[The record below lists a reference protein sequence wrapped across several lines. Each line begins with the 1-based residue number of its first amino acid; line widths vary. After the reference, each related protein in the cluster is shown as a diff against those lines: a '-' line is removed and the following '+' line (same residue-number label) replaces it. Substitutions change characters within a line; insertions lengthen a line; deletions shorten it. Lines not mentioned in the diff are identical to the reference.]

1 MKKKSL
7 IDHYAG
13 EVLTIAKR
21 RSGKFATNDFDR
33 DEIASL
39 VSYQFCRHPERYMER
54 YATPIE
60 FVSAVIGTRFQ
71 DFLRFERQGR
81 RLIDDD
87 VDGRVLEYRHIQ
99 FDHLFWDENFD
110 EAEFGVVID
119 FFLADHIDIEE
130 ALCVLTDDERHAFLG
145 MKELRKTAKELSDE
159 RGVVHTTILH
169 RVKVASRK
177 LKNVLGE
184 NYLTEH

>member
-87 VDGRVLEYRHIQ
+87 IDGRVLEYRHIQ

-110 EAEFGVVID
+110 EAEFGVVVD
-119 FFLADHIDIEE
+119 FFLADRIDIEE

-145 MKELRKTAKELSDE
+145 MKELRKTAKELADE

>member
-87 VDGRVLEYRHIQ
+87 IDGRVLEYRHIQ

-110 EAEFGVVID
+110 EAEFGVVVD
-119 FFLADHIDIEE
+119 FFLADRIDIEE

-145 MKELRKTAKELSDE
+145 MKELRKTAKELADE

-184 NYLTEH
+184 NYLTED

>member
-1 MKKKSL
+1 
-7 IDHYAG
+7 
-13 EVLTIAKR
+13 
-21 RSGKFATNDFDR
+21 
-33 DEIASL
+33 
-39 VSYQFCRHPERYMER
+39 MER

-87 VDGRVLEYRHIQ
+87 VDGRVLEFRNVQ
-99 FDHLFWDENFD
+99 FDHLFWDDNFD

-119 FFLADHIDIEE
+119 FFLADRIDIEE
-130 ALCVLTDDERHAFLG
+130 ALSVLTDDERHAFLG
-145 MKELRKTAKELSDE
+145 MKELRKTAKELADE

-169 RVKVASRK
+169 RVNVASRK
-177 LKNVLGE
+177 LNNVLGE
-184 NYLTEH
+184 NYLTED

>member
-145 MKELRKTAKELSDE
+145 MKELRKTAKELADE

-169 RVKVASRK
+169 RVSPR
-177 LKNVLGE
+177 
-184 NYLTEH
+184 TDQSS

>member
-119 FFLADHIDIEE
+119 FFLADRIDIEE

-145 MKELRKTAKELSDE
+145 MKELRKTAKELADE

>member
-145 MKELRKTAKELSDE
+145 MKELRKTAKELADE

>member
-110 EAEFGVVID
+110 EAEFGVVVD
-119 FFLADHIDIEE
+119 FFLADRIDIEE

-145 MKELRKTAKELSDE
+145 MKELRKTAKELADE

>member
-145 MKELRKTAKELSDE
+145 MKELRKTAKELADE

-184 NYLTEH
+184 NYLTED

>member
-1 MKKKSL
+1 
-7 IDHYAG
+7 
-13 EVLTIAKR
+13 
-21 RSGKFATNDFDR
+21 
-33 DEIASL
+33 
-39 VSYQFCRHPERYMER
+39 MER

-110 EAEFGVVID
+110 EAEFGVVVD
-119 FFLADHIDIEE
+119 FFLADRIDIEE

-145 MKELRKTAKELSDE
+145 MKELRKTAKELADE

-184 NYLTEH
+184 NYLTED

>member
-39 VSYQFCRHPERYMER
+39 VSFQFCRHPERYMER

-87 VDGRVLEYRHIQ
+87 IDGRVLEFRHIQ

-119 FFLADHIDIEE
+119 FFLADRIDIEE
-130 ALCVLTDDERHAFLG
+130 ALSVLTDDERHAVLG
-145 MKELRKTAKELSDE
+145 MKELRKTAKELAAE
-159 RGVVHTTILH
+159 RGVHHTTILH
-169 RVKVASRK
+169 RVKVAVRK
-177 LKNVLGE
+177 LKEFLGE
-184 NYLTEH
+184 NYLTED

>member
-1 MKKKSL
+1 MKKKSH

-13 EVLTIAKR
+13 EVLTIAQR
-21 RSGKFATNDFDR
+21 RAGKFAINDFDR

-39 VSYQFCRHPERYMER
+39 VSFQFCRHPERYMER

-87 VDGRVLEYRHIQ
+87 VDGRVLEFRNVQ

-110 EAEFGVVID
+110 EAEFGVVVD
-119 FFLADHIDIEE
+119 FLLADRVDIDE
-130 ALCVLTDDERHAFLG
+130 ALSVLTDDERHAFLG
-145 MKELRKTAKELSDE
+145 MKELRKTAKQLADE
-159 RGVVHTTILH
+159 RGVNHTTILY
-169 RVKVASRK
+169 RVKVAVRK
-177 LKNVLGE
+177 LKEFLGE
-184 NYLTEH
+184 DYLTED

>member
-39 VSYQFCRHPERYMER
+39 VSYQFCRHPQRYMER

-87 VDGRVLEYRHIQ
+87 IDGRVLEFRHIQ

-119 FFLADHIDIEE
+119 FFLADRIDIEE
-130 ALCVLTDDERHAFLG
+130 ALSVLTDDERHAFLG
-145 MKELRKTAKELSDE
+145 MKELRKTAKELADE

-169 RVKVASRK
+169 RVNVASRK
-177 LKNVLGE
+177 LNNVLGE
-184 NYLTEH
+184 GYLTED